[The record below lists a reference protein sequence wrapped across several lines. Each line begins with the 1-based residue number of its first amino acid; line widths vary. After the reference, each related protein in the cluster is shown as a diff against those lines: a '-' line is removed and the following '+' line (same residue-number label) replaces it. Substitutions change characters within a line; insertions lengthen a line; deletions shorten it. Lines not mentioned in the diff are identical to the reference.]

1 MKKTLSLLS
10 IAALVLAGCQAKM
23 ETTAQAPANLVEAA
37 TQVEFTPEAP
47 VESEATSKPHYVS
60 TQAESATLKIKFVL
74 DGKIPEAKNIDGS
87 RDPYCA
93 DKEIPNEKMVIGEN
107 GEIANLAIYLDTR
120 KTKIDLPEIAV
131 EDKKPVL
138 DNKDCIFVPHV
149 VTARP
154 GQTIIV
160 KNSDETGHNA
170 NFSFFNNA
178 AVNFLVPAN
187 SQKELELKAD
197 EPAPIPVECNVHPWM
212 KAYLI
217 VTEHPFVG
225 VTNAAGELIVKDLP
239 VGEVTFK
246 VWHENAVKSLDEATV
261 GGKKEKWSRG
271 RMEIELKPGVNDL
284 GTVKLSADLFK
295 PVN

>member
-10 IAALVLAGCQAKM
+10 IAALILAGCQAKM
-23 ETTAQAPANLVEAA
+23 ETTAQATPEVVEATKPVQLA
-37 TQVEFTPEAP
+37 TETQVEP
-47 VESEATSKPHYVS
+47 TSPKVHYVAAP
-60 TQAESATLKIKFVL
+60 AELATLKIKFVL
-74 DGKIPEAKNIDGS
+74 DGKAPEAKNIDGS

-93 DKEIPNEKMVIGEN
+93 DKEIPNEKMVIGEK

-131 EDKKPVL
+131 ADEKHVL
-138 DNKDCIFVPHV
+138 DNKGCIFTPHV
-149 VTARP
+149 IKARP
-154 GQTIIV
+154 GQTILV

-187 SQKELELKAD
+187 GEKELELKAD

-212 KAYLI
+212 KAFLI
-217 VTEHPFVG
+217 VTEHPYVG
-225 VTNAAGELIVKDLP
+225 VTNADGELIVKDLP

-246 VWHENAVKSLDEATV
+246 VWHENAVKSIDEATV

-271 RMEIELKPGVNDL
+271 RMEIDLKPGVNDL
-284 GTVKLSADLFK
+284 GTVTLSADLFK
-295 PVN
+295 PVD